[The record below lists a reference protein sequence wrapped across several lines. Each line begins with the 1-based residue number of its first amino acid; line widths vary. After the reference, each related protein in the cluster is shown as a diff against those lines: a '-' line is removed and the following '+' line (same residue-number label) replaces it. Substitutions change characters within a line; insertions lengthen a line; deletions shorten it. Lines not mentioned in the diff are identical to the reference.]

1 MFWKRKK
8 KASVQ
13 PPAEPAPKKRPLD
26 ERPPQPKKEF
36 LSSVGD
42 RLYALDLTPEDIDK
56 IKGYVATGEL
66 DGGSDTARR
75 YVQRR
80 EDRGELDEIRK
91 ELGALTDAR
100 KLKGYFFKQLG
111 RLDIKELK
119 AQGLLDDGEVGLLIA
134 ARAAY
139 LTFEQE
145 PRVVRALIKVER
157 DGPAGLALSK
167 FRGAFHALRLC
178 LPHLR
183 GSYDTLVAELGYPK
197 DPPGIDDRGL

>member
-1 MFWKRKK
+1 MFWKHKKK
-8 KASVQ
+8 KADEA
-13 PPAEPAPKKRPLD
+13 PPTPEKRPLD

-42 RLYALDLTPEDIDK
+42 RLYALDLTSEDIDK

-66 DGGSDTARR
+66 EGGSDTARR

-80 EDRGELDEIRK
+80 EDRAEADEIRND
-91 ELGALTDAR
+91 LAALTDAR
-100 KLKGYFFKQLG
+100 KLKGYFFKQLA
-111 RLDIKELK
+111 RLELKELQ
-119 AQGLLDDGEVGLLIA
+119 AQGLLDEGEIGMLIA

-157 DGPAGLALSK
+157 DGPAGLTLSK

-183 GSYDTLVAELGYPK
+183 SSYDVLVKEMGYPAE
-197 DPPGIDDRGL
+197 PPSIADRGL